1 MARFVVHHH
10 FARTEHYDLRLEM
23 DFVLRSWAIPKDITL
38 AEKKRILVIEDE
50 AHIADGIQ
58 LNLSIQGY
66 AVSIARDGIEGL
78 EKLRA
83 DEFDVAIVDMKMP
96 KMNGIDMINQALTS
110 DDVDANLIIISTPH
124 ESNKGDVIKALNIG
138 VDAWFEKSEL
148 QMPQLLKRVTEL
160 AQVIPPDMV
169 RRVTSMI
176 QN

>member
-1 MARFVVHHH
+1 MERKYKLLIIDDDNHI
-10 FARTEHYDLRLEM
+10 RTT
-23 DFVLRSWAIPKDITL
+23 FKDYFTKQSFIVET
-38 AEKKRILVIEDE
+38 A
-50 AHIADGIQ
+50 
-58 LNLSIQGY
+58 S
-66 AVSIARDGIEGL
+66 DGIEGL

>member
-1 MARFVVHHH
+1 MERKYKLLIVDDDNHI
-10 FARTEHYDLRLEM
+10 RTTFQDY
-23 DFVLRSWAIPKDITL
+23 FTKRSFIVETA
-38 AEKKRILVIEDE
+38 
-50 AHIADGIQ
+50 
-58 LNLSIQGY
+58 S
-66 AVSIARDGIEGL
+66 DGIEGL

-110 DDVDANLIIISTPH
+110 DEVDANMIIISTPH

>member
-1 MARFVVHHH
+1 MERKYKLLIVDDDNHI
-10 FARTEHYDLRLEM
+10 RTTFQDYFTKQSFIVETA
-23 DFVLRSWAIPKDITL
+23 S
-38 AEKKRILVIEDE
+38 
-50 AHIADGIQ
+50 
-58 LNLSIQGY
+58 
-66 AVSIARDGIEGL
+66 DGIEGL